1 MGSLWWDRAVH
12 LLEDREIEEGNG
24 NKCIAFVTHTSDF
37 FIQILLP
44 VVSTKSYPAT
54 TTLWMMVYS
63 AKETRILLNLST
75 PAFEPGNPWRQGISY
90 WEDISN
96 PNYTLVA
103 P

>member
-1 MGSLWWDRAVH
+1 MGSLWWDGAVH

-24 NKCIAFVTHTSDF
+24 NKCIAFITHTSDF

-44 VVSTKSYPAT
+44 VSTKSYPVT
-54 TTLWMMVYS
+54 TTLWMMVNS

-75 PAFEPGNPWRQGISY
+75 PDSEPGSPWRQDINY

-96 PNYTLVA
+96 ANYTLMA